1 MITRFLSTELA
12 RNAQP
17 QPARKLGLAQPR
29 NVRPFPAR
37 KPVAAALAA
46 GLLFAAALP
55 VAQDAGAQ
63 VEPAREEIAPAP
75 GPGFDYVDIPGI
87 APAPV
92 DEHATIVPA
101 VPSSS
106 SDIQLAPGS
115 VQPRR

>member
-17 QPARKLGLAQPR
+17 QPARTPAPAHPHNL
-29 NVRPFPAR
+29 RPFPAR
-37 KPVAAALAA
+37 KPVAAALVAA
-46 GLLFAAALP
+46 LLFAAALP

-63 VEPAREEIAPAP
+63 VEPAREEILPAP

-87 APAPV
+87 ARAPV
-92 DEHATIVPA
+92 FEHATIVPA
-101 VPSSS
+101 GPPASG
-106 SDIQLAPGS
+106 DIQIAPGN